1 MNLIDKEAQ
10 ILADVKAIL
19 GQGGIASKALPSSF
33 VYNEDQVEYALSVVK
48 GFCRYKEETGKTSI
62 NALDAA
68 TGTGKTLGYLVPL
81 FLCASYS
88 GLRVAVSTFTRQLQ
102 RQLLRKEGDV
112 ENVTAWVAE
121 VTGKSPL
128 TVSLRMGIK
137 NYISH
142 TACENHRDRL
152 AKDDSGK
159 FLDAIATLEDMMDWL
174 KGTGKYEGKEV
185 SGLMQQYMD
194 DANLE
199 SLPFGVKSKNIW
211 LTHKSPID
219 ERANYIKMVFDSKK
233 ADVLVINHALLALHA
248 YRWTS
253 ILDGEE
259 DRPISLL
266 VCDEA
271 DKLPAATEMVVSEDI
286 SLHIL
291 QKNTKDAGL
300 GGGTVQA
307 VDALYKSVME
317 RVPAFKDLLVIK
329 SGSGFEKEIEDTL
342 DVLKPAAEKAIFL
355 ATDEATLEADK
366 TNYYDFAD
374 SVNDLTLI
382 YQAIKDK
389 YNSAVISWSPIKEFP
404 SIMVAQPNSGRILSR
419 LWAVPPETTKSK
431 KVKFIT
437 IEKDGGLFLK
447 PIAYLRGVLFTS
459 ATLALPNQDTVA
471 SFDDF
476 FRNVGV
482 IRNFKKIYQCG
493 EDNKPVLDADGN
505 KIVIG
510 TSDET
515 VHHVQLELLHRF
527 EPSQFGQ
534 MQIVLADPSINKP
547 TKAEEGEDGTVYSTD
562 PTYLDYNALTV
573 KKAAG
578 EGGRVLVLTLSWRDT
593 NSIAERLKGFPNL
606 IVHTENETLDA
617 VKKAFTDTSN
627 AVLIT
632 PAGWEGLDMP
642 GLVKHLV
649 ISRIPFSPE
658 DKGRDELL
666 RIYLKSQG
674 FSVERISKALWAR
687 RTNEMQRKLTQGIG
701 RGIRRKTDSFKL
713 WLNDPRFPM
722 PDSMNGSLDPVI
734 LAGQGH
740 KQYPSLRSS
749 IPARFRKGQYAN
761 AQILLTNGTL
771 HSISDMSL

>member
-300 GGGTVQA
+300 GGGQ
-307 VDALYKSVME
+307 
-317 RVPAFKDLLVIK
+317 
-329 SGSGFEKEIEDTL
+329 
-342 DVLKPAAEKAIFL
+342 
-355 ATDEATLEADK
+355 
-366 TNYYDFAD
+366 N
-374 SVNDLTLI
+374 
-382 YQAIKDK
+382 
-389 YNSAVISWSPIKEFP
+389 
-404 SIMVAQPNSGRILSR
+404 
-419 LWAVPPETTKSK
+419 
-431 KVKFIT
+431 
-437 IEKDGGLFLK
+437 
-447 PIAYLRGVLFTS
+447 LR
-459 ATLALPNQDTVA
+459 
-471 SFDDF
+471 
-476 FRNVGV
+476 
-482 IRNFKKIYQCG
+482 
-493 EDNKPVLDADGN
+493 PVHHRRDHPQHQRAGLDAGRQQPGRQCRHYRGDW
-505 KIVIG
+505 
-510 TSDET
+510 
-515 VHHVQLELLHRF
+515 HWLQLQPDHWCGLEQWQSGDRRRHSGPER
-527 EPSQFGQ
+527 PCVGQ
-534 MQIVLADPSINKP
+534 RP
-547 TKAEEGEDGTVYSTD
+547 
-562 PTYLDYNALTV
+562 
-573 KKAAG
+573 
-578 EGGRVLVLTLSWRDT
+578 GRQP
-593 NSIAERLKGFPNL
+593 AERCLHGQQYQWDC
-606 IVHTENETLDA
+606 HAD
-617 VKKAFTDTSN
+617 
-627 AVLIT
+627 
-632 PAGWEGLDMP
+632 
-642 GLVKHLV
+642 
-649 ISRIPFSPE
+649 
-658 DKGRDELL
+658 
-666 RIYLKSQG
+666 
-674 FSVERISKALWAR
+674 AR
-687 RTNEMQRKLTQGIG
+687 RRL
-701 RGIRRKTDSFKL
+701 
-713 WLNDPRFPM
+713 
-722 PDSMNGSLDPVI
+722 
-734 LAGQGH
+734 
-740 KQYPSLRSS
+740 
-749 IPARFRKGQYAN
+749 
-761 AQILLTNGTL
+761 
-771 HSISDMSL
+771 